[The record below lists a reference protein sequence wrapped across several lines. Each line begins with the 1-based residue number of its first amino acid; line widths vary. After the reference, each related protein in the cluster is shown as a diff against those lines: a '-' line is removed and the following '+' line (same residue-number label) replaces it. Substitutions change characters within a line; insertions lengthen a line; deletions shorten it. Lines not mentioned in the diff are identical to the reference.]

1 MRKLN
6 LLLMLAATIGI
17 TSSCQKEGPSIT
29 LDETLKALGANVE
42 EPYRF
47 SFRSTFLTPIPED
60 GGDLVLGMT
69 GTHLTNYNWEDCGF
83 VEITIGSNPFRTYFQ
98 KTKSGMA
105 HVLYEPSSGEDP
117 EWSCQAMATP
127 HPKQMGPVNIF
138 PYGGWNYCA
147 QALTLIETFGAGS
160 VSFIGQ
166 IAIFEW
172 ENVSRE
178 TGAEM
183 LDHYAGAGWGENTEV
198 SSVTLK
204 VNGEIGAPIFFRLDL
219 ANGESMETTFEDY
232 EHTNGGYS
240 AGVEEL
246 RERLNVS
253 PEVKCWCEGKIYEV
267 TLPFEGGENR

>member
-147 QALTLIETFGAGS
+147 QALFCSFLLFFASLGPLSVCFVLAFATACTVLVFCATRAVVIVRMAMRV
-160 VSFIGQ
+160 VSF
-166 IAIFEW
+166 
-172 ENVSRE
+172 
-178 TGAEM
+178 
-183 LDHYAGAGWGENTEV
+183 
-198 SSVTLK
+198 K
-204 VNGEIGAPIFFRLDL
+204 VFICPC
-219 ANGESMETTFEDY
+219 MQ
-232 EHTNGGYS
+232 
-240 AGVEEL
+240 
-246 RERLNVS
+246 
-253 PEVKCWCEGKIYEV
+253 
-267 TLPFEGGENR
+267 